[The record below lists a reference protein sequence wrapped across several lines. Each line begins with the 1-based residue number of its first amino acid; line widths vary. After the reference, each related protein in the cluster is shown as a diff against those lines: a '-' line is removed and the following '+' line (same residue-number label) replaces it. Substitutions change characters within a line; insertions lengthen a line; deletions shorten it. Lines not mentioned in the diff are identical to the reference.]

1 MGMGMG
7 GCYIRSLRLCRGG
20 VNCTQKSRQ
29 HGFFWLLVFFSGVL
43 LWCSSG
49 VVLPRR
55 TQKNT
60 RRGTSAMPITA
71 IRQTKMNC

>member
-55 TQKNT
+55 TQDFLNPTGASHKPPA
-60 RRGTSAMPITA
+60 SQIAV
-71 IRQTKMNC
+71 